1 MREILTI
8 IACLLVALLT
18 AALAGP
24 YFVDWT
30 SQREAIDAQLSR
42 ALGTTVTTRGA
53 IDLKLLPT
61 PRLVLEGAQAG
72 GSTGDPLFRS
82 GALRLELAVAP
93 LLRGEFHFIEA
104 TVESPDLR
112 LEDVGGRLQ
121 LPAGAALRRDIQ
133 FDRIRIRNGSLT
145 VVRPSAP
152 LTIGGIDLDAEAES
166 LEGPFKGTGTLARP
180 AGAVPFR
187 FATSAREGNQ
197 IRLKLVS
204 DEAVGLARMDLDGVV
219 TAAGSLASAAFDGNA
234 VFSAA
239 APLLW
244 RASGPVHIDAGA
256 MTSEGFDL
264 RAGAEEAPLQLT
276 GKGRLDLRT
285 SRAEVSLSARQLDVD
300 RAYSALGNDRER
312 VKALLQSAFDDS
324 SFSGKLSFPLR
335 LDLQAQALQFGG
347 DALSEV
353 SATLIATPDS
363 PPLIRLAASG
373 PGRSSLNLDGTLETG
388 SAARFTG
395 LAEFAARDL
404 TRLSDW
410 LEPMWPAA
418 SGRLRSVPFRQIETK
433 GRAVISA
440 GGIVA
445 TGLSLRADRSTLQGS
460 VTYTAG
466 VGGARARLFADLT
479 SEALDID
486 GVPDFSAQG
495 SAFSD
500 TDLNVALDARAVRVA
515 RLGEGMVDAGHI
527 RLRLQRTQD
536 HLQLEDLSIANL
548 GGASVTIAGEAL
560 ANGGHVQVRLDAQ
573 RLGDLAG
580 LIRRVAPGAFTEALA
595 SRATALSPARLTFD
609 LSAERDGV
617 EAPFRVTSLELD
629 GSARDTRLKGI
640 VRPDGAGLSLN
651 LSLEAAE
658 TPLVLRQIGF
668 ETLALS
674 GMGRA
679 RLAVTARGDGTQGF
693 ETVLDASLAG
703 TDLGFRG
710 TIGGTFTLPDLR
722 GALRLKSTDA
732 ARLLRILTVALP
744 DITQALPLDLT
755 SEVASAGQTIKA
767 EHVAGRFGV
776 TQLSG
781 RLVLNREGAPRLE
794 GELDLERASVPALVA
809 LLLGP
814 AQETRPGVL
823 WSPAAFAPGLQAP
836 LPATL
841 SLRARELGLGDRING
856 RDASFT
862 LRIADGLIALDAL
875 RARLD
880 QGSLEGDV
888 VLRRDAGAASL
899 SGNLAL
905 VDVHFD
911 RPGISGAMT
920 AQLHVSSTGQ
930 NAAAL
935 VGGLAGT
942 GEAKLSSY
950 RFERADPKAPARVI
964 MQSDEGQIYVSEN
977 DFMGALRRELQKAPL
992 ELVDRSFDLSMASGV
1007 LRLASATGQS
1017 LSLDL
1022 RTLTIEARAILT
1034 ADPLPKDWTGSSP
1047 QVSVIDRDGVREIDA
1062 GAFINALAA
1071 RAITREAA
1079 RIEALEGDIRERVSF
1094 ARRKRGLDFLHQRER
1109 EIAAFEIEQ
1118 ARLAQEAVRKA
1129 EDDERRR
1136 LADEAR
1142 QQAIDARRAAE
1153 EAARIMNVPPPI
1165 NIGPPAS
1172 TLPLDFHAPSAN
1184 TDPSAAGRY

>member
-8 IACLLVALLT
+8 IACVLVALLT

-42 ALGTTVTTRGA
+42 ALGATVSTRGA

-72 GSTGDPLFRS
+72 GSTGEPLFRS

-121 LPAGAALRRDIQ
+121 LPAGVALRRDIR
-133 FDRIRIRNGSLT
+133 FDRIRIRHGSVT

-166 LEGPFKGTGTLARP
+166 LLGPFKGTGTLTRP
-180 AGAVPFR
+180 AGAVTFR
-187 FATSAREGNQ
+187 FATGAREGNQ
-197 IRLKLVS
+197 IRLKFVS
-204 DEAVGLARMDLDGVV
+204 DEAVGLPRMDLDGVV

-244 RASGPVHIDAGA
+244 RANGPVRIDAGA

-264 RAGAEEAPLQLT
+264 RAGSEDAPLQLT
-276 GKGRLDLRT
+276 GNGRFDLRT
-285 SRAEVSLSARQLDVD
+285 SRADVSLSARQIDFD
-300 RAYSALGNDRER
+300 RFYSAMGNDRER
-312 VKALLQSAFDDS
+312 LKALLQSAFEDGS
-324 SFSGKLSFPLR
+324 LGSRLSFPLR
-335 LDLQAQALQFGG
+335 LDLQVQTLQVGG
-347 DALSEV
+347 DTLSEI
-353 SATLIATPDS
+353 STTLSTTQDS

-373 PGRSSLNLDGTLETG
+373 PGRSSLTLDGTLETG
-388 SAARFTG
+388 PAARFTG
-395 LAEFAARDL
+395 SAEFAARDL
-404 TRLSDW
+404 TRLADW
-410 LEPMWPAA
+410 LEPMWPAG
-418 SGRLRSVPFRQIETK
+418 SGRLKNIPFRQIETK

-445 TGLSLRADRSTLQGS
+445 TGLTLRADRSTLQGNI
-460 VTYTAG
+460 TYTAG
-466 VGGARARLFADLT
+466 VGGERARLFADVT

-486 GVPDFSAQG
+486 GVPDLAAQG
-495 SAFSD
+495 RAFSD
-500 TDLNVALDARAVRVA
+500 TDLNLALDARAVRVA
-515 RLGEGMVDAGHI
+515 RFGEGMVDAGRI
-527 RLRLQRTQD
+527 RLRLQKTQD
-536 HLQLEDLSIANL
+536 LLQLEDLSIANL
-548 GGASVTIAGEAL
+548 GGASVTMSGEAL
-560 ANGGHVQVRLDAQ
+560 ANSGHVEVRLDAQ

-580 LIRRVAPGAFTEALA
+580 LIRRVAPGPFAEALA

-609 LSAERDGV
+609 LAAERDGV
-617 EAPFRVTSLELD
+617 EVPFRLSSLKLD
-629 GSARDTRLKGI
+629 GSVRDTSLSGI
-640 VRPDGAGLSLN
+640 VRPDGNGLSLN

-679 RLAVTARGDGTQGF
+679 RFNVTARGDSTKGF

-703 TDLGFRG
+703 TDLGFHG
-710 TIGGTFTLPDLR
+710 MVGGEFATPDLH
-722 GALRLKSTDA
+722 GALRLKSNDA
-732 ARLLRILTVALP
+732 SRLLRILTIALP
-744 DITQALPLDLT
+744 DITQVLPLDLT
-755 SEVASAGQTIKA
+755 ADLAGLGRTINA
-767 EHVAGRFGV
+767 EHVAGRFGA

-781 RLVLNREGAPRLE
+781 RLALNREGSPRLE
-794 GELDLERASVPALVA
+794 GELELERASVPALFG

-814 AQETRPGVL
+814 AQDTRPGVL
-823 WSPAAFAPGLQAP
+823 WSSAAFAPGLQAP

-841 SLRARELGLGDRING
+841 SLRAKELRIGDRING

-862 LRIADGLIALDAL
+862 LRLADGLLALDAL
-875 RARLD
+875 RAHLD

-888 VLRRDAGAASL
+888 VLHRDGTAASL
-899 SGNLAL
+899 SGNLTV
-905 VDVHFD
+905 VDVPFD
-911 RPGISGAMT
+911 RGKVSGVLS

-930 NAAAL
+930 TAAAL
-935 VGGLAGT
+935 VAGLAGS
-942 GEAKLSSY
+942 GEAKMSSY
-950 RFERADPKAPARVI
+950 RFAQADPKAPSRVI
-964 MQSDEGQIYVSEN
+964 VQSDEGQIYVSEN
-977 DFMGALRRELQKAPL
+977 DYMGALRRELDKAPL
-992 ELVDRSFDLSMASGV
+992 ELSDRRFDLNMAGGM
-1007 LRLASATGQS
+1007 LRLTSASGQS

-1022 RTLTIEARAILT
+1022 RTLTFEARANLT
-1034 ADPLPKDWTGSSP
+1034 ADPLPKDWAGSSP
-1047 QVSVIDRDGVREIDA
+1047 QVSVIDRDGTREIDA
-1062 GAFINALAA
+1062 GAFINALAT

-1079 RIEALEGDIRERVSF
+1079 RIEALDGEIRERAAF
-1094 ARRKRGLDFLHQRER
+1094 ARRKRGLDFLRLRER
-1109 EIAAFEIEQ
+1109 EIAAFEAEQ
-1118 ARLAQEAVRKA
+1118 ARLAQEAARKVET
-1129 EDDERRR
+1129 EDRRR
-1136 LADEAR
+1136 AS
-1142 QQAIDARRAAE
+1142 E
-1153 EAARIMNVPPPI
+1153 EAARIMNVPAPI
-1165 NIGPPAS
+1165 NIGPLPPAS
-1172 TLPLDFHAPSAN
+1172 QPEFRAPPAN